1 MKTEEIKKMAQAW
14 LEVQEASKKKMDPV
28 DQKALKKDFKDRND
42 KDIDNDGDVDKS
54 DEYLH
59 NRRKAVSKAM
69 KKGDKETEVE
79 VQEKAVSQ
87 AQQMAAG
94 AALAAKRGETDPKDL
109 NDVSRKMYD
118 NLSVKELEKFA
129 GTKHKD
135 LPYKAKKE
143 SVEIDEGNKPGPSAN
158 PNDTENMDKGLSPNA
173 KKEKE
178 RKTEAPAG
186 ADVNKVMDLN
196 FKTFRSMGKVSPKR
210 PGDQTGGDKTMP
222 KNDGK

>member
-1 MKTEEIKKMAQAW
+1 MKTEDIKKMAQAW
-14 LEVQEASKKKMDPV
+14 NAVQEASKMDPV
-28 DQKALKKDFKDRND
+28 NKKALKKDFDDRKD

-59 NRRKAVSKAM
+59 NRRKAVSKAI
-69 KKGDKETEVE
+69 KKDDKETEVE
-79 VQEKAVSQ
+79 VQEKAVSK

-94 AALAAKRGETDPKDL
+94 AALAAKRGESDPKDL
-109 NDVSRKMYD
+109 DDASRKMYD

-135 LPYKAKKE
+135 LPYKVKKE
-143 SVEIDEGNKPGPSAN
+143 EVENVEEANKPGPSEN
-158 PNDTENMDKGLSPNA
+158 PNDTENMDKGVSPNA

-178 RKTEAPAG
+178 RKTETPTG
-186 ADVNKVMDLN
+186 ADHDKIMDLN
-196 FKTFRSMGKVSPKR
+196 FKMFKAMGKPSPKR
-210 PGDQTGGDKTMP
+210 PNDNTTGDKTMP